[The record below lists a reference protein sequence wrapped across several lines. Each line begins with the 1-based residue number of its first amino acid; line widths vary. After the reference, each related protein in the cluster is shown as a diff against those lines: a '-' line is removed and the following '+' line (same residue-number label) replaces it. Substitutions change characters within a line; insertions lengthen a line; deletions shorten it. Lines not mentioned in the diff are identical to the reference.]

1 MAIETVQAYQ
11 CRCGRCE
18 IGYRTDGLES
28 AGVPLVPMVW
38 KIEENLMDW
47 LTNDESWHHI
57 EDDWYCHE
65 CVMWNE
71 DESELIVKPK

>member
-11 CRCGRCE
+11 CRCGRCGKGFNTE
-18 IGYRTDGLES
+18 GDDYAMTWDSKDAIL
-28 AGVPLVPMVW
+28 
-38 KIEENLMDW
+38 DW

-57 EDDWYCHE
+57 ENDWYCHE

-71 DESELIVKPK
+71 DENELIVKPK